1 MSDHL
6 LGSKYMTPYLEIVD
20 ARQDI
25 SGEISQTNQF
35 QQNGTVYIHIFN
47 RLLIKSSIH
56 RQNVWCITVDLIFY
70 FIYLF

>member
-1 MSDHL
+1 
-6 LGSKYMTPYLEIVD
+6 MTPYLEIVD
-20 ARQDI
+20 ARQEI

-56 RQNVWCITVDLIFY
+56 RQNVWCVTVDLIFY
-70 FIYLF
+70 LINLF